1 MIVSTRNYQLLLFVT
16 WLYCSPGVSFLKK
29 KIHRSRVF
37 AMHMLWILSL
47 AKSKA
52 ELDPAVLGHFASGKA
67 WIQPI
72 QPGRP
77 IAKDAPGS

>member
-1 MIVSTRNYQLLLFVT
+1 
-16 WLYCSPGVSFLKK
+16 
-29 KIHRSRVF
+29 
-37 AMHMLWILSL
+37 MHMLWILSL

-52 ELDPAVLGHFASGKA
+52 ELDPAVLGHFALGKA

-77 IAKDAPGS
+77 IAKDAPLEVRINGLDQWIITYL